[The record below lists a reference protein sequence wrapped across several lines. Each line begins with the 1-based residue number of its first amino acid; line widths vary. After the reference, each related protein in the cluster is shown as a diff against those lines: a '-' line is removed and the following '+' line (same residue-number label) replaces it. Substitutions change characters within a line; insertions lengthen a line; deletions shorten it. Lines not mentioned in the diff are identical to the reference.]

1 MTLKSS
7 TEFSKRKAWLLTFVV
22 ILTVLLVR
30 FFGREA
36 NTLLFNGYGEATFYI
51 SFAGQILYY
60 LVPAV
65 IILLIFHK
73 PSQLGEELGLNK
85 NAGKAFFYAFLFTMP
100 MLIGYMLP
108 GNYDEHHSVW
118 RNLLSAFKDGFREEV
133 FYRAFLF
140 GQLFR
145 RARWGFIPAVA
156 VNAGLF
162 GISHLCQAKD
172 VGDSLAVF
180 GITFAGAVWF
190 AWLFIEWND
199 NLWLPVSMHFLM
211 NFYWD
216 LFNVSDTAIGGLM
229 LNLPRVLTI
238 ALSVIFTIRMIR
250 KRNKR
255 FINRGVLWRQ

>member
-1 MTLKSS
+1 M
-7 TEFSKRKAWLLTFVV
+7 
-22 ILTVLLVR
+22 
-30 FFGREA
+30 
-36 NTLLFNGYGEATFYI
+36 
-51 SFAGQILYY
+51 
-60 LVPAV
+60 
-65 IILLIFHK
+65 
-73 PSQLGEELGLNK
+73 
-85 NAGKAFFYAFLFTMP
+85 FL
-100 MLIGYMLP
+100 
-108 GNYDEHHSVW
+108 GNYDEQHSVW

-162 GISHLCQAKD
+162 GISHLYQAKD

-190 AWLFIEWND
+190 A
-199 NLWLPVSMHFLM
+199 
-211 NFYWD
+211 
-216 LFNVSDTAIGGLM
+216 SDTAIGGLL

-255 FINRGVLWRQ
+255 FINRGMLWRQ